1 MDRAFQAVLDRVQ
14 QKRCEPSKPS
24 GTRKLPG
31 GSEERLE
38 TWEEFQA
45 RQKRKEYLE
54 KIERS
59 GIHRRFQGIT
69 FDAIEARGLPDNP
82 TIRENYAQVK
92 DYAAHLKENIQ
103 DGIGLIFTGSY
114 GTMKTTMAVAVLRK
128 HIDDGGGGLMIPMCS
143 LIDNLYSLR
152 TLNREEEARFE
163 ERIRKTP
170 LLVLDDLGGENTQQ
184 GWVLAKVDSI
194 ITERYNRMLPV
205 IVTTNLTQEELGETY
220 SGRIVDRLKSTS
232 KLLAFSGKSER
243 GVWK

>member
-1 MDRAFQAVLDRVQ
+1 MDAAFQAVLERVQ
-14 QKRCEPSKPS
+14 KTRDERSKKS
-24 GTRKLPG
+24 GTAKPLG
-31 GSEERLE
+31 GDEETFE
-38 TWEEFQA
+38 TWDEFQA
-45 RQKRKEYLE
+45 RQKRQEYLAN
-54 KIERS
+54 IERC
-59 GIHRRFQGIT
+59 GIHRRFQDVT

-82 TIRENYAQVK
+82 TIQRNYAEVK
-92 DYAAHLKENIQ
+92 DYAAHLKENIKNGL
-103 DGIGLIFTGSY
+103 GIIMTGSY

-128 HIDDGGGGLMIPMCS
+128 HIDDGGGGLLIPMCS

-170 LLVLDDLGGENTQQ
+170 LLVLDDLGSENTEQ

-205 IVTTNLTQEELGETY
+205 IVTTNLTREELGETY
-220 SGRIVDRLKSTS
+220 SGRIIDRLKSTS